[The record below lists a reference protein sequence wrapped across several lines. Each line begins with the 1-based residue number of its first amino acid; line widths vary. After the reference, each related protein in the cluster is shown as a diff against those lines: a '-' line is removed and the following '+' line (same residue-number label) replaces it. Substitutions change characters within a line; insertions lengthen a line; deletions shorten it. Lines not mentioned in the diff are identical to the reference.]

1 MSEPDAVNT
10 ATLMFI
16 GHRAAETRVMEALA
30 ASGAGDITLAQAR
43 LMQRL
48 DLRNANSRG
57 MRLTD
62 LAEQARVTKQ
72 TAGELLDQLE
82 RAGYVVRSPDPT
94 DARARLVT
102 LSDKGLACCRA
113 ANAEV
118 QRIEA
123 EWRDFLGEPTF
134 QQLRDALLTLRE
146 ITDPYR

>member
-1 MSEPDAVNT
+1 MPNV

-16 GHRAAETRVMEALA
+16 GHRAVEARVMEALA
-30 ASGAGDITLAQAR
+30 AAGANDITAAQSR

-48 DLRNANSRG
+48 DPQG

-72 TAGELLDQLE
+72 TAGALVDQLQ
-82 RAGYVVRSPDPT
+82 RSGYVLRSPDPT

-102 LSDKGLACCRA
+102 LSEKGLAVCRTA
-113 ANAEV
+113 GAEV
-118 QRIEA
+118 AKVED
-123 EWRDFLGEPTF
+123 EWRRYIGDRRF
-134 QQLRDALLTLRE
+134 QQLREALTALRE